1 MNHWVKQHH
10 PMDEHRTRTHV
21 NTRLCYLILFII
33 AIVCGGT
40 LPATAQFAV
49 DDARGLVGKE
59 VRVPLRYSDPRDS
72 LDSISVSGRLHLGNA
87 TVFFPERFTDTTGT
101 TLANWELKRLS
112 DSTYDIRFTVAVTPP
127 ASGSSGDTIAF
138 LAGEALAGFD
148 SICVVTLSDLSINGD
163 TAADA
168 SGRIVTVS
176 IGTPLPYVRFATLE
190 RNYPNPIRSGEKTTW
205 AYRIDKPS
213 KIVFRFYNLI
223 GEQRI
228 TADLGDQPAGIHTFS
243 LTPTIE
249 TATGMYIVRMETST
263 GDAFQFMHVVR

>member
-1 MNHWVKQHH
+1 
-10 PMDEHRTRTHV
+10 V
-21 NTRLCYLILFII
+21 NRQLCYLILIST
-33 AIVCGGT
+33 AIVCGGA
-40 LPATAQFAV
+40 LPATAQLV
-49 DDARGLVGKE
+49 VGDARGLVGQE
-59 VRVPLRYSDPRDS
+59 VRVPLRYIGPRDS
-72 LDSISVSGRLHLGNA
+72 LDSISVSGSLHLSNA

-101 TLANWELKRLS
+101 TLANWRLQRLS
-112 DSTYDIRFTVAVTPP
+112 DSTYNFSFTVAIVPP
-127 ASGSSGDTIAF
+127 TNGSPGDTIAY

-148 SICVVTLSDLSINGD
+148 SVCIVTLSDLSINGD
-163 TAADA
+163 SAIDA
-168 SGRIVTVS
+168 SGRIVTTS

-213 KIVFRFYNLI
+213 QVIFRFYNLI
-223 GEQRI
+223 GEERI